1 MKAMY
6 PLALVM
12 ATAVLLGSSVA
23 LRASETDD
31 RIETSFKDSINYKIF
46 LNNEHIQISSKD
58 GAVTLS
64 GAVCDDAHKSMAQGT
79 AEALPGVKSV
89 DNRIMV
95 SLNVNADKT
104 DVSVKGCIR
113 RVPFIT
119 TSQPQKEQTTEFAK
133 DGDGV
138 KGVEN
143 EMSAAQALEKP
154 SETAGESINDA
165 SITAQVKKSLSSHRS
180 TSALDTKVTTING
193 IVSIGGKASND
204 TQKDLVTKLVTD
216 VNGVKSVVNHMIIEE
231 SISKND

>member
-6 PLALVM
+6 PWALVV

-23 LRASETDD
+23 LHASETDD

-46 LNNEHIQISSKD
+46 LNNEHIQINSKD

-79 AEALPGVKSV
+79 AQALPGVKSV
-89 DNRIMV
+89 DNRIIV
-95 SLNVNADKT
+95 SRNVTADKMNVSMK
-104 DVSVKGCIR
+104 DVVR
-113 RVPFIT
+113 RVPFIST
-119 TSQPQKEQTTEFAK
+119 GQGQKEQTTEFAK
-133 DGDGV
+133 NVEGV

-143 EMSAAQALEKP
+143 EMSVAQASEKP
-154 SETAGESINDA
+154 AETAGESINDA

-180 TSALDTKVTTING
+180 TRALDTKVTTING

-231 SISKND
+231 SMSKND